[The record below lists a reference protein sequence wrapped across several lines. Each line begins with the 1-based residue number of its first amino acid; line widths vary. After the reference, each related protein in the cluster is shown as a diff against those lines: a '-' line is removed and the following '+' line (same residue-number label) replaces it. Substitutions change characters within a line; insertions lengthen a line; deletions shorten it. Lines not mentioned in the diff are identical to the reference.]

1 MPHINTLDYIPW
13 PAFRELAV
21 QIPAMQQRMEWLIDM
36 SNTMCC
42 DWSSAAQEPL
52 QRDEETGL
60 IDVCVSAKVRV
71 KLNCVRGRRDAHR
84 DSRDPITIPPHAQK
98 KWLLTTSQD
107 ALRDLSNWS
116 VGPTFRGYVS
126 NADSYVRIRVEE
138 F

>member
-1 MPHINTLDYIPW
+1 MADRHEQHYVLRLVFCRPGTSTEGRRNRFDRCL
-13 PAFRELAV
+13 RLCKG
-21 QIPAMQQRMEWLIDM
+21 
-36 SNTMCC
+36 MC
-42 DWSSAAQEPL
+42 
-52 QRDEETGL
+52 
-60 IDVCVSAKVRV
+60 V

-84 DSRDPITIPPHAQK
+84 DSRDAITIPPHAQK
-98 KWLLTTSQD
+98 KWLLMTLQD